1 MGGAGAVD
9 LLPLLVNDLE
19 RPAFSVCPEVGN
31 MRDKL
36 EQFLGRIVRMSGSGS
51 TLFTLADEHAE
62 AEEIAR
68 LLSDKFLPAQ
78 AVELCPITAP

>member
-1 MGGAGAVD
+1 
-9 LLPLLVNDLE
+9 
-19 RPAFSVCPEVGN
+19 
-31 MRDKL
+31 
-36 EQFLGRIVRMSGSGS
+36 MSGSGS